1 MMAMVMPCMMV
12 STAAAFGL
20 GRYCFSAISRR
31 LRIGR
36 RLLNLGRRSLCRSR
50 RLL

>member
-1 MMAMVMPCMMV
+1 MMATVMPCVMM
-12 STAAAFGL
+12 SAAAAFGL
-20 GRYCFSAISRR
+20 RRYCFSAISRC